1 MRRTALASAA
11 ILAAATMLTACGDDG
26 SDASSGS
33 SGGDVE
39 VMTWWTEGGEK
50 AGLDALIQLFD
61 SQYPDQHLVSTP
73 IAGGGGGNAKQEI
86 MQRLTQHDPPSSFQ
100 GHAGG
105 ELQDYINTGRL
116 QDISSL
122 YDEEGWNHVFP
133 PDLIDMLTYQGAIYS
148 VPANIHR
155 ANLVWANPQ
164 VLKDAGLP
172 LTAPASI
179 DDWVDDLRQLQQ
191 GGMKAPLAIATDW
204 TQVHLLETVLIS
216 DLGPDGYT
224 GLWDG
229 STDWGSPEITVA
241 LEDYA
246 TLMTFTNDNRVSL
259 DWPESSGMV
268 ADGESAYTVMGDWV
282 PASFDRMGLKPL
294 KDYVWWPVPGT
305 AGVFDFLADSFTLPA
320 NAPDQEGA
328 EDWLRVVGSAEGQ
341 KEFNLA
347 KGSIPARTDADPQD
361 YGIYQQSAMQ
371 DFASDAIVPSLE
383 HGAATSIA
391 WLNQITSAVGKFSA
405 DPDVGAFQ
413 DDLVAAAQEN
423 QQSAAHES

>member
-11 ILAAATMLTACGDDG
+11 FLAAATMLAACGDDDSG
-26 SDASSGS
+26 ATSDST
-33 SGGDVE
+33 GDVE

-50 AGLDALIQLFD
+50 AGLDALIQIFD
-61 SQYPDQHLVSTP
+61 NQYPDQHLVSTP
-73 IAGGGGGNAKQEI
+73 IAGGGGSNAKQVI

-105 ELQDYINTGRL
+105 ELLDYINTGRL

-122 YDEEGWNHVFP
+122 YDEEGWTHVFP
-133 PDLIDMLTYQGAIYS
+133 PDLIDMLTYDGAIYS

-191 GGMKAPLAIATDW
+191 GGMRAPLAIATDW

-229 STDWGSPEITVA
+229 STGWSSPEVTAA
-241 LEDYA
+241 LKDYA

-259 DWPESSGMV
+259 DWPEASGMV

-282 PASFDRMGLKPL
+282 PASFDQLGLKPL
-294 KDYVWWPVPGT
+294 QDYVWWPVPGT
-305 AGVFDFLADSFTLPA
+305 AGVYDFLADSFTLPA
-320 NAPDQEGA
+320 GAPNQEGA

-361 YGIYQQSAMQ
+361 YGVYQQSAMQ
-371 DFASDAIVPSLE
+371 DFSSDAIVPSLE

-405 DPDVGAFQ
+405 DPDVGTLQ
-413 DDLVAAAQEN
+413 DDLVAAAEDN
-423 QQSAAHES
+423 QQSGAD